1 MRSLFAPIFFLVVFL
16 GASVAF
22 GAVHTDVKALD
33 DARAIVRTRSEDG
46 KFEIVETEIYIP
58 LAIINNTKFDS
69 YIGGTIFREPT

>member
-1 MRSLFAPIFFLVVFL
+1 
-16 GASVAF
+16 
-22 GAVHTDVKALD
+22 VKALD